1 MGESKFQL
9 NINELK
15 QVVNA
20 KIDELKQQQ
29 TDAYNEQIIKD
40 EVRLPALRQSRQI
53 PGESHPEGIHTEH
66 RPIIV
71 KIMQQTEQKPINQCR
86 MSMMEKSDEQDKDQC
101 KMGGNMNTALPRRW
115 DQPDHNGALQD
126 KQA

>member
-9 NINELK
+9 NVNELK

-20 KIDELKQQQ
+20 EINELKQQQ
-29 TDAYNEQIIKD
+29 ADAYNQQIIKD
-40 EVRLPALRQSRQI
+40 EVRLPALRQSRQVA
-53 PGESHPEGIHTEH
+53 GESHPERIHAEH

-71 KIMQQTEQKPINQCR
+71 KIMQETEQKPINQCR
-86 MSMMEKSDEQDKDQC
+86 MPMMKKSDKQDKDQC
-101 KMGGNMNTALPRRW
+101 KMGGNMHASLPCGW
-115 DQPDHNGALQD
+115 DQPYHNGALQD